1 MLTFAQFGAGRIG
14 RIHAANIAAHPR
26 ARLARLV
33 DVDQGAAQALADSV
47 GAVVCDADAVFGD
60 PAIDAVVIGSPTDT
74 HADLIEAAA
83 RAGKAIFCEKPID
96 LSIARVET
104 CLATVAAAGVPLMLG
119 FNRRFDPNFA
129 EVRRRIDEGR
139 IGPVEQV
146 IVISRD
152 PGPPPAGYIRSSGGM
167 FRDMTIHDF
176 DMARWLLGEEPSSV
190 HAVGSVLVDPEIGRL
205 GDIDTATVVMTTP
218 SGRQAVIS
226 NTRRAAY
233 GYDQRIEVH
242 GSGGMLQAANVPIST
257 VSEAGA
263 QGITAEKPMPFF
275 LERYAAAYRIE
286 IDAFIAAVEAG
297 MAPAPGGE
305 DGRRALLLADAAIAS
320 MKEGRPVAV

>member
-33 DVDQGAAQALADSV
+33 DVQDDAARALAESV
-47 GAVVCDADAVFGD
+47 GAVVCDASSVFAD

-74 HADLIEAAA
+74 HADLIEEAA
-83 RAGKAIFCEKPID
+83 RSGKAIFCEKPID
-96 LSIARVET
+96 LSEARVNA
-104 CLATVAAAGVPLMLG
+104 CLATVAKAGVPLMLG

-129 EVRRRIDEGR
+129 ELRRRIDEGR
-139 IGPVEQV
+139 IGKVEQV

-176 DMARWLLGEEPSSV
+176 DMARWLLGEEPTLV

-205 GDIDTATVVMTTP
+205 GDIDTATVVLTTP

-226 NTRRAAY
+226 NTRRAVY

-263 QGITAEKPMPFF
+263 GGITGDKPMPFF
-275 LERYAAAYRIE
+275 LERYAAAYQAE

-297 MAPAPGGE
+297 TPPNPGGE
-305 DGRRALLLADAAIAS
+305 DGRRALMLADAAIAS
-320 MKEGRPVAV
+320 LKQGQPVAV